1 VGRIPYDETAT
12 MAMIQ
17 EMTVVEFSDNE
28 FSNNVKIIWENI
40 RRKLK

>member
-1 VGRIPYDETAT
+1 
-12 MAMIQ
+12 MIQ